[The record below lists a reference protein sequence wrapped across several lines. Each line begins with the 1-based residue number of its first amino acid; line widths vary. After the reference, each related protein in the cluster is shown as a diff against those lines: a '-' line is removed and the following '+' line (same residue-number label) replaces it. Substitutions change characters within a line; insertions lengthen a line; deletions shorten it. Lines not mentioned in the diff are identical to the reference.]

1 MQGKCGV
8 VSRFKSAG
16 TPDERLTISRS
27 SLHPLKRHFDKGV
40 ALVNI
45 KRDYKMVLIQCDS

>member
-8 VSRFKSAG
+8 RQQVQVCG
-16 TPDERLTISRS
+16 NPDERLTISRS
-27 SLHPLKRHFDKGV
+27 SLHPLNAISIKGV